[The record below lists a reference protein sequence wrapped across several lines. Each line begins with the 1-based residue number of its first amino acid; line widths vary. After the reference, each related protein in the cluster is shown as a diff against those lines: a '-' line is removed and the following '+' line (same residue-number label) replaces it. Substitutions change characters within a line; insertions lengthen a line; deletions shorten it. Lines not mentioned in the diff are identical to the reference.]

1 MSLAKRKL
9 TNLLWRARLKGRELP
24 PLAEANLHALDDLD
38 PARPALS
45 YDYVVIDLETT
56 GLDPLHDRVVSAG
69 AVRVSQGRVRLGDRF
84 SELINPGRD
93 VPVESI
99 KVHGITPDM
108 LREARTALDA
118 FDDFLAWLGHDIVVA
133 HYAGFDMHF
142 INRTMRRAY
151 GFPLQNLVLDTV
163 RMCQGLILPS
173 DPYGVRGN
181 KKPCSL
187 ESLSRRFGL
196 VMPERHT
203 ALGDALATAMI
214 FQRLTDRLE
223 QAGGRTLRDLARVAE
238 LTVD

>member
-1 MSLAKRKL
+1 MSLARRKL
-9 TNLLWRARLKGRELP
+9 ANLLLRARLKGREMP
-24 PLAEANLHALDDLD
+24 PLAAANLRALEELD
-38 PARPALS
+38 PSRPAAS
-45 YDYVVIDLETT
+45 YNYVVIDLETT
-56 GLDPLHDRVVSAG
+56 GLDPLRDRVVSAG
-69 AVRVSQGRVRLGDRF
+69 AVRVSEGRVRLGDRF

-108 LREARTALDA
+108 LREARSALQA
-118 FDDFLAWLGHDIVVA
+118 FDDFLAWLGKDILVA

-163 RMCQGLILPS
+163 RMCQGLVLPS
-173 DPYGVRGN
+173 DPYGVRGG
-181 KKPCSL
+181 KKACSL
-187 ESLSRRFGL
+187 EALSRRFGMSL
-196 VMPERHT
+196 PERHT

-223 QAGGRTLRDLARVAE
+223 QAGGGTLRDLARVAE
-238 LTVD
+238 LAPD